1 MASKLMSSSASVLVP
16 GSFQPLTS
24 FQVTFFRPLRRHQHA
39 HLHCYHSLHRKTD
52 KIASLHVSFRD
63 HKPREVSQKR
73 AYLPL
78 ATSEDD
84 PETLSQ
90 PEDTPRDDSSSIQH
104 NGNGGKPGFISFYNP
119 RNKAEDL
126 LIPPEEAQSTWG
138 RLLWLIGPTV
148 LVSSFTLPPIYL
160 RRIVSAVF
168 EDSLLTDFLILF
180 FTEALFYCGVA
191 AFLLITHRSKTSS
204 TRTNPSQL
212 GQTISSVAT
221 LVLSLMIPM
230 VTMGFVWPWTGPA
243 ASATLAPYLV
253 GIVVQFAFEQYARY
267 RKSPSSLTIPIIFQ
281 VYRLHQ
287 LNRAAQLVTAL
298 LFTVKGAE
306 ATVNNLEIKKSLEK
320 NSNGESEI
328 SCGKSTL
335 IEPIRLLAF
344 DIGSHVLLPWSS
356 PTWSKGLVIKR
367 PVTTIR
373 LAGRKEKSLRLK
385 QSCCFSLGSPC
396 SCGLKAKSFKV
407 TSFKGG
413 IQNSESGGRE
423 SGKKVTNN
431 SVKLSYRSDDDENN
445 VNSSPKAQNTSL
457 SYTSEADDSVTGQ
470 PAIQKLFKKWLT
482 LLRTQ
487 SPTQV
492 ADEALGG
499 EEEAPQTTKPETET
513 EIKKTES
520 LQSTKSTLWTLFWS
534 LDASVK
540 IPLLLFVPAFLAV
553 NAIYGAEVTKELSP
567 LWIAGPLIVAL
578 YVKMFQ
584 GLCTLYA
591 FCFKQT
597 AKVIRN
603 LPSYYIMAYHYIAQ
617 GKLRDDVR
625 GLVTRP
631 MVAVKNADYKE
642 ITGAKLKQLREWL
655 VEKYL
660 DFVESIWP
668 YYCRTIRFLKRANL
682 I

>member
-1 MASKLMSSSASVLVP
+1 MSVPASKQCVVACPFTGSMASKLMSSSSASVLVP

-24 FQVTFFRPLRRHQHA
+24 FQFRPLRRHQHA
-39 HLHCYHSLHRKTD
+39 HLHCYHPLHRKTD
-52 KIASLHVSFRD
+52 KIASLPISFKD

-84 PETLSQ
+84 PETLSR

-119 RNKAEDL
+119 RNKTGDIVL
-126 LIPPEEAQSTWG
+126 PPEEAQSTWG

-212 GQTISSVAT
+212 GQRISSVAT

-306 ATVNNLEIKKSLEK
+306 ATVNNLEIKKSLGMLL
-320 NSNGESEI
+320 SVIQVLGMI
-328 SCGKSTL
+328 S
-335 IEPIRLLAF
+335 I
-344 DIGSHVLLPWSS
+344 WSIS
-356 PTWSKGLVIKR
+356 
-367 PVTTIR
+367 
-373 LAGRKEKSLRLK
+373 
-385 QSCCFSLGSPC
+385 
-396 SCGLKAKSFKV
+396 SF
-407 TSFKGG
+407 
-413 IQNSESGGRE
+413 
-423 SGKKVTNN
+423 
-431 SVKLSYRSDDDENN
+431 LM
-445 VNSSPKAQNTSL
+445 
-457 SYTSEADDSVTGQ
+457 
-470 PAIQKLFKKWLT
+470 W
-482 LLRTQ
+482 
-487 SPTQV
+487 
-492 ADEALGG
+492 
-499 EEEAPQTTKPETET
+499 
-513 EIKKTES
+513 
-520 LQSTKSTLWTLFWS
+520 
-534 LDASVK
+534 
-540 IPLLLFVPAFLAV
+540 
-553 NAIYGAEVTKELSP
+553 LSP
-567 LWIAGPLIVAL
+567 P
-578 YVKMFQ
+578 
-584 GLCTLYA
+584 
-591 FCFKQT
+591 
-597 AKVIRN
+597 
-603 LPSYYIMAYHYIAQ
+603 PSQ
-617 GKLRDDVR
+617 
-625 GLVTRP
+625 
-631 MVAVKNADYKE
+631 N
-642 ITGAKLKQLREWL
+642 Q
-655 VEKYL
+655 
-660 DFVESIWP
+660 S
-668 YYCRTIRFLKRANL
+668 
-682 I
+682 